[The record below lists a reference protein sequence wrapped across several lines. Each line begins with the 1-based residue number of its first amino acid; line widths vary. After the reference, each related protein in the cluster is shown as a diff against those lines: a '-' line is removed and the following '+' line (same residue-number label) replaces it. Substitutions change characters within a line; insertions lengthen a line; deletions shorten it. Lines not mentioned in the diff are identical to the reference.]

1 VARLGRRQ
9 VGVWTSRVSPIVLAV
24 QFAADVPGD
33 STASATVTAARSD
46 VGAVTGASTASATL
60 TAATAVTVDL
70 AGAVTAAGVV
80 DGVANIPSIRINRAP
95 FGRT

>member
-1 VARLGRRQ
+1 M
-9 VGVWTSRVSPIVLAV
+9 

-33 STASATVTAARSD
+33 STASGTITAARFD
-46 VGAVTGASTASATL
+46 VGDLAGAVTASATL
-60 TAATAVTVDL
+60 SAATSVSVDL

-80 DGVANIPSIRINRAP
+80 TGVANIPSVRINRAP

>member
-1 VARLGRRQ
+1 MARLGRRQ

-33 STASATVTAARSD
+33 STASATVTAARFD
-46 VGAVTGASTASATL
+46 VGDLAGASTASATL
-60 TAATAVTVDL
+60 SAATSVSGDL

-80 DGVANIPSIRINRAP
+80 TGVANIPSIRINRAP